1 MESQAY
7 PWLNTFLSYF
17 KTIKTYDT
25 EIESFRSSLSS
36 IPEFTPL
43 SLFTYL
49 DKNLKSFLSLN
60 DFKLKD
66 FL

>member
-1 MESQAY
+1 MESKAY

-17 KTIKTYDT
+17 KIIKTYDT

-43 SLFTYL
+43 SLF
-49 DKNLKSFLSLN
+49 
-60 DFKLKD
+60 
-66 FL
+66 